1 MLETENGSAGAMTVP
16 GAYSD
21 KPLPKTVRRELLPST
36 WVNRTLKLSYVRAD
50 GIGIESSGTLLDLC
64 VTGPIFNLSGEKTLI
79 PWERL
84 AALTLVND

>member
-1 MLETENGSAGAMTVP
+1 MLETENGAAAMTRPAGYDETPMARV
-16 GAYSD
+16 S
-21 KPLPKTVRRELLPST
+21 RRELVPST
-36 WVNRTLKLSYVRAD
+36 WVNRTLRLSYVGAD

>member
-1 MLETENGSAGAMTVP
+1 MLETENGAAAMTRP
-16 GAYSD
+16 AGYD
-21 KPLPKTVRRELLPST
+21 EKPLPKTTRRELLPST
-36 WVNRTLKLSYVRAD
+36 WVNRTLRLSYVGAD

-84 AALTLVND
+84 ATLTLVND